1 LRLLRDHP
9 AAARRLQNRYRYV
22 LVDEFQ
28 DTNDAQFKLL
38 RLLVEP
44 HRNITAVGDDDQS
57 IFAWRGA
64 TLGNFEA
71 FRSTYPDATVVTL
84 VQNRR
89 SSQGLLDAAYRLI
102 QHNPDR
108 LETRHGID
116 KHLQGRT
123 EAADVEV
130 DHIQKVSG
138 ADEAEQVAD
147 VIAREALRHQ
157 RRYGDFAILV
167 RNNSDATPFLNAL
180 ARRQIPA
187 HFSGGGQLY
196 ERPEIRLLISFLSAV
211 ALPSDSRHVY
221 SLAVSSLYAFPA
233 VELARAAEASGRR
246 QRPLRE
252 VFEEIARADAG
263 GGRRPGRGGLRGIQ
277 RTRQRAVD
285 PQGQGPRIP
294 GGLPRP
300 LHRRADPGLH
310 ARRRVATA
318 RGTREIAARVARQ
331 PYRRG
336 ASPGVRL
343 DDARQ
348 GHLLLHQCRRLR
360 WDACV

>member
-108 LETRHGID
+108 LETRLGID

-167 RNNSDATPFLNAL
+167 RNNSDATPVLNAL
-180 ARRQIPA
+180 ASRQIPA

-221 SLAVSSLYAFPA
+221 NLAVSPLYGFPA
-233 VELARAAEASGRR
+233 DDLARAMEGSGRR
-246 QRPLRE
+246 QTPLRE
-252 VFEEIARADAG
+252 VFEA
-263 GGRRPGRGGLRGIQ
+263 
-277 RTRQRAVD
+277 
-285 PQGQGPRIP
+285 
-294 GGLPRP
+294 
-300 LHRRADPGLH
+300 
-310 ARRRVATA
+310 
-318 RGTREIAARVARQ
+318 IAAEKTAAGSDAVASAKG
-331 PYRRG
+331 P
-336 ASPGVRL
+336 VECL
-343 DDARQ
+343 
-348 GHLLLHQCRRLR
+348 
-360 WDACV
+360 